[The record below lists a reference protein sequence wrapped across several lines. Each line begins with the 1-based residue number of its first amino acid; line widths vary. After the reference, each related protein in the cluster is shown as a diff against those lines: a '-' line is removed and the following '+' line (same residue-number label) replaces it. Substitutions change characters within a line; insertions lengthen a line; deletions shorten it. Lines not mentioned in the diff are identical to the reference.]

1 MTEKNHAF
9 PWGVYIGDFMT
20 DKNNSL
26 PVCLPANQGG
36 FCAIF
41 DSNSENVVD
50 NFIENVA
57 LQLLNVLPVGDLCVD
72 VFDFGHRL
80 RFRDLSQLQEHYTIS
95 LNAVQASKKFD
106 ALEQISQTRHHNL
119 LSHHATLSEY
129 NQQNS
134 AFIEKYHVLIV
145 NFEDFPHDSALRKR
159 IVAFFDSPLT
169 AGFYFIGFGS
179 ESILSI
185 ENRATEYLLGRF
197 PIIHAK
203 NKKIAVNNSIFALA
217 ELAHGYDFDYVNENK
232 SAIIEHL
239 KGLVKTDNATDTI
252 KILST
257 PIGKT
262 ADGRSD
268 VNFVLGSENSNNH
281 AFITG
286 MTGTGKTTLLNNII
300 LSVAE
305 NYTAQ
310 QLRLYLMD
318 YKEGVEFGIF
328 ENHPNCEKIFLDNQD
343 TQAAID
349 LLEEFT
355 GMIEARGKLFKE
367 KRVPNIQKYNDL
379 FPDKPLHRIILIID
393 EVQRLFDPNNFKQ
406 TQQFSGL
413 LQNVVTRGRAFGLHI
428 ILATQSLRN
437 SNVSPAIM
445 AQITLRLS
453 FRLATEIDSET
464 IFTFGNTAAA
474 VTTVPTLK
482 QYELIYNNNAGQI
495 ISNVLCR
502 TNGERDI
509 DATLSQ
515 IRLTRENNQMITP
528 IIAKSQPKPVV
539 PTPTVA
545 QPTPVAPATKNQS
558 EIDTELLEK
567 LRTQYDLKKPNEEA

>member
-9 PWGVYIGDFMT
+9 PWGVYIGNFMT
-20 DKNNSL
+20 RQNESF

-36 FCAIF
+36 FCTIF
-41 DSNSENVVD
+41 DSSSENVAD

-57 LQLLNVLPVGDLCVD
+57 LQLLNALPAGDLCVD
-72 VFDFGHRL
+72 IFDFDHIL
-80 RFRDLSQLQEHYTIS
+80 RFRHLSELQEHYTIS
-95 LNAVQASKKFD
+95 LNVIQADKKFE
-106 ALEQISQTRHHNL
+106 ALEQMSQTRHHNL

-134 AFIEKYHVLIV
+134 KFIEKYHVLMV
-145 NFEDFPHDSALRKR
+145 NLDDFPHQSSLRKR
-159 IVAFFDSPLT
+159 LAAFFNSPLT

-179 ESILSI
+179 EEILST
-185 ENRATEYLLGRF
+185 ENKSTEYLLERF
-197 PIIHAK
+197 PILHAK
-203 NKKIAVNNSIFALA
+203 NQEIALNHSIFPLA
-217 ELAHGYDFDYVNENK
+217 ELAHSYDFHYVNENK

-239 KGLVKTDNATDTI
+239 KSLVKTNQVNTNSIT
-252 KILST
+252 ILST

-262 ADGRSD
+262 ADGRNE
-268 VNFVLGSENSNNH
+268 VNFVLGSENANYH

-310 QLRLYLMD
+310 QIRLYLMD
-318 YKEGVEFGIF
+318 YKEGVELGIF

-343 TQAAID
+343 TQAALD
-349 LLEEFT
+349 LLKEFS
-355 GMIEARGKLFKE
+355 GVIAERGALFKE
-367 KRVPNIQKYNDL
+367 HKVSDIQKYNDL
-379 FPDKPLHRIILIID
+379 FPDKPLYRIILIID
-393 EVQRLFDPNNFKQ
+393 EVQRLFDPNKFKQ
-406 TQQFSGL
+406 TQQFSDL
-413 LQNVVTRGRAFGLHI
+413 LKDVVTRGRAFGLHI

-453 FRLATEIDSET
+453 FKLVGEIDSET
-464 IFTFGNTAAA
+464 IFTFGNTAA
-474 VTTVPTLK
+474 TTLNR
-482 QYELIYNNNAGQI
+482 YELIYNNNAGQKTA
-495 ISNVLCR
+495 NVLCR

-509 DATLSQ
+509 EATLSQ
-515 IRLTRENNQMITP
+515 IRLTRENSQMITP

-539 PTPTVA
+539 PTPTVTET
-545 QPTPVAPATKNQS
+545 TPVAPATKSQS

>member
-9 PWGVYIGDFMT
+9 PWGVYIGDFMI
-20 DKNNSL
+20 DRKSL

-36 FCAIF
+36 FCVLF
-41 DSNSENVVD
+41 DSESADIVN

-57 LQLLNVLPVGDLCVD
+57 LQLLNALPLGSLCVD
-72 VFDFGHRL
+72 VFDFDHKKRFGHLSEISDCYTILLNPNQATRKFEEL
-80 RFRDLSQLQEHYTIS
+80 ELLSQ
-95 LNAVQASKKFD
+95 N
-106 ALEQISQTRHHNL
+106 RHHNL
-119 LSHHATLSEY
+119 LSHHTPTLSEY

-134 AFIEKYHVLIV
+134 DFIEQYHLLIV
-145 NFEDFPHDSALRKR
+145 NLEHFPYGSVGAKR
-159 IVAFFDSPLT
+159 IAAFFDSPLT
-169 AGFYFIGFGS
+169 AGFYFIGFGQQS
-179 ESILSI
+179 DLPN
-185 ENRATEYLLGRF
+185 ENDNKAFQFLLKRF
-197 PIIHAK
+197 SVLNAED
-203 NKKIAVNNSIFALA
+203 KKIELNDVIFPLND
-217 ELAHGYDFDYVNENK
+217 LTKDFDFEYVNKNK
-232 SAIIEHL
+232 SAIIQTL
-239 KGLVKTDNATDTI
+239 KQAEKSNSQDNQLV
-252 KILST
+252 ILST

-268 VNFVLGSENSNNH
+268 VNFVLGSENANYH

-310 QLRLYLMD
+310 QIRLYLMD

-367 KRVPNIQKYNDL
+367 NRVQDIQKYNDL

-393 EVQRLFDPNNFKQ
+393 EVQCLFDQSKFKQ
-406 TQQFSGL
+406 TQQFSRL
-413 LQNVVTRGRAFGLHI
+413 LQDVVTRGRAFGLHI

-437 SNVSPAIM
+437 ANVSSAIM

-453 FRLATEIDSET
+453 FKLVGEIDSET
-464 IFTFGNTAAA
+464 IFTFGNTAA
-474 VTTVPTLK
+474 TTLK
-482 QYELIYNNNAGQI
+482 KYELIYNNNAGLKTA
-495 ISNVLCR
+495 NVLCR
-502 TNGERDI
+502 TNGERNI
-509 DATLSQ
+509 EATLSQ
-515 IRLTRENNQMITP
+515 IRLTRENHQMITP
-528 IIAKSQPKPVV
+528 VIAKSQPKPIV
-539 PTPTVA
+539 TPSTVA
-545 QPTPVAPATKNQS
+545 QPMTVKPVTSSQS

-567 LRTQYDLKKPNEEA
+567 LRTQFDLKKPNEEA